1 MNKCKFENLNVLYVY
16 YLIVLDMNNDLLIS
30 FILLIFILLNGS
42 RYDDI
47 LWFIFVIKVI
57 RLYDNLI
64 FGKFGMDWL
73 FYFVF
78 C

>member
-47 LWFIFVIKVI
+47 
-57 RLYDNLI
+57 
-64 FGKFGMDWL
+64 
-73 FYFVF
+73 
-78 C
+78 